1 MPSTAARRFDAL
13 AIKRMSDRPQR
24 GCPSDPNGT
33 QDRRDLLSKG
43 RCPFDQN
50 GPPQQARFSQNVR
63 IAQGYPRGLLGRKR
77 SFGSLRNETAFL
89 LGQGRI
95 QVQHKRIG
103 VSAEFCHDEGH
114 TLRHQAGHKSH
125 VTRKPVKLGNNY
137 AAFRSLCGGQGCG
150 LIESAGPGR
159 RTPSRFRLQHTRPLS

>member
-63 IAQGYPRGLLGRKR
+63 IAQGYPVGFLAASAALVRSAMRRR
-77 SFGSLRNETAFL
+77 SFSAKAAYRCSINGSASRPS
-89 LGQGRI
+89 
-95 QVQHKRIG
+95 
-103 VSAEFCHDEGH
+103 SATMKGTRCAIRPATKATSRESRSSLATT
-114 TLRHQAGHKSH
+114 TLHFAVFAAAKAAG
-125 VTRKPVKLGNNY
+125 
-137 AAFRSLCGGQGCG
+137 
-150 LIESAGPGR
+150 
-159 RTPSRFRLQHTRPLS
+159 